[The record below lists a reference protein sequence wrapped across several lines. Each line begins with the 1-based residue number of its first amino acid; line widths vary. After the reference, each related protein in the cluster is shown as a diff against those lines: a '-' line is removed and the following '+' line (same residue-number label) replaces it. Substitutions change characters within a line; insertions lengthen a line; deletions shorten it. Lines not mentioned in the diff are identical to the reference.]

1 MKKFLSD
8 ILTHKHKAEEGAAPD
23 FGYDRV
29 DTVIGPDTVKKIKAI
44 CSSRKIPLDTYFLT
58 VLVAL
63 LYRYTGEE
71 EITVTL
77 LDSREGTVMD
87 FTGEAD
93 GERSFGAVLKAVG
106 DSGQEAYRG
115 PASKDRYYNILFAQ
129 DKENPGCHGLAF
141 DLCVTWKE
149 NPDGIAIGCEFNG
162 REIEKSDMERFSIHF
177 VKAAESA
184 AYAPETKLCEL
195 DLLSAEEE
203 ELLLKEFTAAAASFP
218 SHKTV
223 VDLFEEQ
230 VLRCPDKAAVRCGKE
245 QVSYGQLNR
254 RVNRLARYLKRNGV
268 GKESCVVLLMERSIA
283 MLESILAIWKAGG
296 AYIPVDVAYPEERLR
311 VILEESKSP
320 VVVTLSEYTSQSLSK
335 DTASRWIAL
344 DQVMDSI
351 NRESPENMDTEAGP
365 ENLAYVIFTSGS
377 TGKPKGAMVE
387 HIGMLNHMFAKINDM
402 ELSDTSIIANNASHC
417 FDISVWQMFCA
428 LILGGTTIIYP
439 NELVLNPDV
448 FIDTVIADEVTVLE
462 VVPSFLSAMLEQLV
476 HKNRQFPRMKYLLVT
491 GETLKPNL
499 VRKWFEMFRGIKL
512 VNAYG
517 PTEAS
522 DDITHCIM
530 EKDPERESIPIG
542 RPVQNFKIYILDPW
556 MKLCPV
562 GIAGEICV
570 AGIGVGRGYLNNPE
584 KTKEAFMINPFG
596 TEGERLY
603 KTGDIG
609 RWTAAGEIDFIG
621 RKDFQV
627 KVRGFRIE
635 LGEIETALEKHPFIH
650 QSAVAV
656 REDIP
661 GNKYITAYFEGVPG
675 NVPENGE
682 LRHFLAQSIPE
693 YMIPSVFVPM
703 ERLPLNS
710 NGKIDRRAL
719 PVPDFSSGGR
729 ETYIAPQ
736 TALQKEIAGIWENL
750 FDFSPI
756 GLDDDFLELGGHSL
770 LATQLVF
777 RLNAHFDISVPLR
790 EVLTKG
796 RTVRGLTEIVE
807 ELLLGQVDVDEI
819 QEMIRELEGLSEEE
833 IRALLGEQA

>member
-8 ILTHKHKAEEGAAPD
+8 ILIRKHKAEEGTAPD

-29 DTVIGPDTVKKIKAI
+29 GTVIGLDMVEKIKAI
-44 CSSRKIPLDTYFLT
+44 CSSREIPLGTYLLT
-58 VLVAL
+58 VLMAL

-87 FTGEAD
+87 FTGETD
-93 GERSFGAVLKAVG
+93 GERSFGAVLKAAG
-106 DSGQEAYRG
+106 DSGQKAYRG
-115 PASKDRYYNILFAQ
+115 PASMDRYYNILFASEDQ
-129 DKENPGCHGLAF
+129 NPGCDGFAF
-141 DLCVTWKE
+141 DLCCTWKE
-149 NPDGIAIGCEFNG
+149 VPHGIAIGFEFNG

-177 VKAAESA
+177 EKAVKCTAHN
-184 AYAPETKLCEL
+184 PETKLCEL
-195 DLLSAEEE
+195 DLLSEEE
-203 ELLLKEFTAAAASFP
+203 KELLLKEFTATAAPFP

-230 VLRCPDKAAVRCGKE
+230 VLRCPDKVAVRCGKE
-245 QVSYGQLNR
+245 QVSYGQLNER
-254 RVNRLARYLKRNGV
+254 INRLARYLKRNGV
-268 GKESCVVLLMERSIA
+268 RKESCVVLLMERSVT
-283 MLESILAIWKAGG
+283 MMESILAIWKAGG
-296 AYIPVDVAYPEERLR
+296 AYIPVDVTYPEERLR
-311 VILEESKSP
+311 VILEESESP
-320 VVVTLSEYTSQSLSK
+320 VVVTLSEYASQNLSK
-335 DTASRWIAL
+335 ATASRWIAL

-351 NRESPENMDTEAGP
+351 SQESPENMDTEAGP

-387 HIGMLNHMFAKINDM
+387 HIGMLNHMFAKIND
-402 ELSDTSIIANNASHC
+402 LKLADTSIIANNASHC

-428 LILGGTTIIYP
+428 LITGGTTVIYP
-439 NELVLNPDV
+439 NELVLNPDA

-462 VVPSFLSAMLEQLV
+462 VVPSFLSAMLERLA
-476 HKNRQFPRMKYLLVT
+476 HKSRQFAQMQYLLVT

-499 VRKWFEMFRGIKL
+499 VRKWFEMFGGIKL

-530 EKDPERESIPIG
+530 DKEPELQSIPIG
-542 RPVQNFKIYILDPW
+542 RPVQNFKIYIVDPW

-570 AGIGVGRGYLNNPE
+570 AGVGVGRGYLNNPE
-584 KTKEAFMINPFG
+584 KTKEAFMINPFD
-596 TEGERLY
+596 TEGGRLY

-609 RWTAAGEIDFIG
+609 RWTAAGDIDFMG

-635 LGEIETALEKHPFIH
+635 LGEIEAALEKHPFIR
-650 QSAVAV
+650 QSVVAV

-682 LRHFLAQSIPE
+682 LRRFLAQIVPE
-693 YMIPSVFVPM
+693 YMIPSVYVYM
-703 ERLPLNS
+703 EKLPLNS

-750 FDFSPI
+750 FDFAPI

-807 ELLLGQVDVDEI
+807 ELLLGQVDASEI

-833 IRALLGEQA
+833 IRALLDE